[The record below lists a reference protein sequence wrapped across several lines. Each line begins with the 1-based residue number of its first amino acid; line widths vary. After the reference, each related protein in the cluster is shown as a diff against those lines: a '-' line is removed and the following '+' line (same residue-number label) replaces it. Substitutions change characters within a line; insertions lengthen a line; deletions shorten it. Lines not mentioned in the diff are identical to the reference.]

1 MKKLI
6 VLFVA
11 IFVIAIPLI
20 SLIAERDARQSAEI
34 PVVGVRH
41 VEVTASGGTP
51 ANAVTRKRDIDTALP
66 LTTEE
71 CIASINAGYEQIW
84 EDEQAKAPKSAAP
97 TARYAIS
104 DDERREIER
113 IVASE
118 GGYCG
123 YEFQALVAL
132 CILNGAE
139 AENMRPSELFARG
152 NFCLTHDVEP
162 TETTKRAVSDV
173 FDRGIF
179 PTPEPVRYYYNPKFC
194 KSDMHESF
202 CYVLTCEDCRFF
214 KDWG

>member
-6 VLFVA
+6 ALFVV

-20 SLIAERDARQSAEI
+20 MLKAERDARQSAER
-34 PVVGVRH
+34 PVVKARH
-41 VEVTASGGTP
+41 IEVTASGGTP
-51 ANAVTRKRDIDTALP
+51 AKSVDATPTY
-66 LTTEE
+66 TTQE
-71 CIASINAGYEQIW
+71 CIAAINAGYEQNW
-84 EDEQAKAPKSAAP
+84 EREQSRAPKADTPAV
-97 TARYAIS
+97 RYAIS

-139 AENMRPSELFARG
+139 SENLRPSELFARG
-152 NFCLTHDVEP
+152 DFWLTHDVAP
-162 TETTKRAVSDV
+162 TETTKQAVSDV
-173 FDRGIF
+173 FDLGIF
-179 PTPEPVRYYYNPKFC
+179 PTQEPVRYYYNPKYC
-194 KSDMHESF
+194 KSSLHESF
-202 CYVLTCEDCRFF
+202 CYVLTCCDCRFF

>member
-20 SLIAERDARQSAEI
+20 MLKAERDARQTAER
-34 PVVGVRH
+34 PAVGVQH
-41 VEVTASGGTP
+41 VEVTASGETP
-51 ANAVTRKRDIDTALP
+51 ANAVTRKPSVDTEP
-66 LTTEE
+66 TLTTQEI
-71 CIASINAGYEQIW
+71 IASINAGYEQIW
-84 EDEQAKAPKSAAP
+84 EQEQSKVPKADAP
-97 TARYAIS
+97 TVRYAIS

-152 NFCLTHDVEP
+152 DFWLTHDVEP

-202 CYVLTCEDCRFF
+202 CYVLTCCDCRFF
-214 KDWG
+214 KDWE

>member
-1 MKKLI
+1 MSRKGNHMKKLI
-6 VLFVA
+6 ALFVV

-20 SLIAERDARQSAEI
+20 SLIAERDARESAER
-34 PVVGVRH
+34 PAVRARH
-41 VEVTASGGTP
+41 IEIT
-51 ANAVTRKRDIDTALP
+51 ANAVTRKSVDAAPTY
-66 LTTEE
+66 TTQE
-71 CIASINAGYEQIW
+71 CIAAINAGYKQLQEWEQSR
-84 EDEQAKAPKSAAP
+84 APKADAP
-97 TARYAIS
+97 GVRYAIS

-139 AENMRPSELFARG
+139 SEGLRPSELFARG
-152 NFCLTHDVEP
+152 DFWLTHDVEP

-179 PTPEPVRYYYNPKFC
+179 PTQEPVRYYYNPKFC

-202 CYVLTCEDCRFF
+202 CYVLTCCDCRFF
-214 KDWG
+214 KDWE

>member
-11 IFVIAIPLI
+11 IFVLAIPLI
-20 SLIAERDARQSAEI
+20 MLKVERDARRLAER
-34 PVVGVRH
+34 PAVGVQH
-41 VEVTASGGTP
+41 VEVTASGETP
-51 ANAVTRKRDIDTALP
+51 ANVVTRKNSVDTEP
-66 LTTEE
+66 TLTTQEI
-71 CIASINAGYEQIW
+71 IASINAGYEQIW
-84 EDEQAKAPKSAAP
+84 EQEQARVLKADAP
-97 TARYAIS
+97 TVRYAIS

-118 GGYCG
+118 GGYCS
-123 YEFQALVAL
+123 YEFQALVAE

-152 NFCLTHDVEP
+152 DFWLTHDVEP

-202 CYVLTCEDCRFF
+202 CYVLTCCDCRFF
-214 KDWG
+214 KNWE